1 LIVVANGQ
9 HCRRFVSFYSR
20 RFPFAIPL
28 AGLDNQ
34 AMTFAIAM
42 NSPRLAVHHQQ
53 QAQQAGYSIA

>member
-1 LIVVANGQ
+1 M
-9 HCRRFVSFYSR
+9 
-20 RFPFAIPL
+20 FPFAIPL